1 MASEHDFKKVM
12 SEHSDD
18 KLIEVLIKRIGYQ
31 PTAVEAAIE
40 EAIKRNLI
48 VDENDLEEKYPLV
61 VYNSTIPPD
70 SYTFL
75 SVKIDFQKSLFA
87 LYLVGIVTG
96 LFIFFILGSNPL
108 LSIAY
113 IGLVY
118 SCSKYFNKT
127 LANVIFVL
135 AFVQAI
141 ALFLFALGEVLRLL

>member
-1 MASEHDFKKVM
+1 MSSKHDFKKVM
-12 SEHSDD
+12 SEHTDN
-18 KLIEVLIKRIGYQ
+18 KLIEVLIKRISYQ
-31 PTAVEAAIE
+31 PAAVEAAIE

-61 VYNSTIPPD
+61 VSNSTKPPE

-75 SVKIDFQKSLFA
+75 SIKIDFIRSLFA

-96 LFIFFILGSNPL
+96 LFTFFILGTNPL

-118 SCSKYFNKT
+118 SCSKYFNKI
-127 LANVIFVL
+127 LSNVIFVL

-141 ALFLFALGEVLRLL
+141 AMFLFALGGIFRLL